1 MDLDI
6 LDAINL
12 HAKLLVLDMVPAM
25 QHLELD
31 MEFDEWNDSM
41 EEWRQI
47 MEERTRFWE
56 EPNYDN
62 DPKENTDREDE
73 TLYQ

>member
-6 LDAINL
+6 LDAINP
-12 HAKLLVLDMVPAM
+12 HAELLVLDMAPAT

-31 MEFDEWNDSM
+31 MEFDEWNDSA
-41 EEWRQI
+41 EEWREI

-56 EPNYDN
+56 EPIFEN
-62 DPKENTDREDE
+62 DPKENTDGGDE
-73 TLYQ
+73 TLHL